1 MGRAEASP
9 ISYRPYLFKILL
21 MLSTIHIIILYIGYL
36 KFMTLCVTVDLCRNL
51 EYLISRAFEAIHCDS
66 VGLLIAFIAVV

>member
-1 MGRAEASP
+1 M
-9 ISYRPYLFKILL
+9 
-21 MLSTIHIIILYIGYL
+21 HIIILYIGYL

-51 EYLISRAFEAIHCDS
+51 EYLISRAFEAIHCDG